1 MLWLI
6 VGILICG
13 AHVVMNVV
21 GCRSMIR
28 SAKAAARMQRHAEGW
43 D

>member
-6 VGILICG
+6 IGILICG
-13 AHVVMNVV
+13 AHVVINAV
-21 GCRSMIR
+21 GCRSMTR
-28 SAKAAARMQRHAEGW
+28 SAQDAALTQRLAEGW